1 MNSTA
6 QHSLSPLVQ
15 YNQVGYIILFFIFN
29 LWKKECFCPGI
40 E

>member
-15 YNQVGYIILFFIFN
+15 YNQVNHLVFYIQFMEKRVL
-29 LWKKECFCPGI
+29 LSGD
-40 E
+40 